1 MIHLVTLAG
10 SHVDVLAHML
20 EHYRSLGIES
30 FFVMVNLADE
40 QDPVREQVEEITRR
54 FGCGIAG
61 VMIGDWHLLQQ
72 QAYLTP
78 REKYP
83 SDWFL
88 LADQDELQVYPAPLN
103 DVIADCGPWDYLRGC
118 FVDRIARDG
127 GFPPVDPGKPIWEQF
142 PLGGFITGLIGGGD
156 PRKVVAVKGALRIR
170 KGNHHAYEGR
180 PVPSRQHYIPVHHFK
195 WTANILERMAAR
207 AEMMKQHPTLEWTE
221 SARFVEYCSSTG
233 GRIRVEDPRL
243 MIGECAPD
251 YPYWEKVKKIVLKSA
266 IVPA

>member
-20 EHYRSLGIES
+20 EHYRSLGVES
-30 FFVMVNLADE
+30 FFVILNLADE
-40 QDPVREQVEEITRR
+40 LDPVREQVEEITRR

-78 REKYP
+78 REQYP

-88 LADQDELQVYPAPLN
+88 LADQDELQVYPAPLH
-103 DVIADCGPWDYLRGC
+103 DVIADCGPWDFLRGC

-127 GFPPVDPGKPIWEQF
+127 GFPSVDREKPIWEQF

-156 PRKVVAVKGALRIR
+156 PRKVVAVKGALPIR

-180 PVPSRQHYIPVHHFK
+180 PCPSRQHYIPVHHFK
-195 WTANILERMAAR
+195 WTANIAERMAAR

-221 SARFVEYCSSTG
+221 SARFVEYCRSTG
-233 GRIRVEDPRL
+233 GRIRIEDPRL
-243 MIGECAPD
+243 MIGECTPD